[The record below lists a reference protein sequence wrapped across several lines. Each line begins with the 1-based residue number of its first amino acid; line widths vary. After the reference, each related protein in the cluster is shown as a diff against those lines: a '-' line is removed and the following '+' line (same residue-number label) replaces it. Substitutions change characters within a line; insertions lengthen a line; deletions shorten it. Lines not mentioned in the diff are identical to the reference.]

1 MIEDDYHVNDY
12 DILESGQRSRF
23 RVKTR
28 KNFVKLTNA
37 IAEMMVIS
45 RWLTRLPG
53 PEESG

>member
-1 MIEDDYHVNDY
+1 MIEDDYHGNDY

-28 KNFVKLTNA
+28 TNFVKLTNT

-45 RWLTRLPG
+45 RWLTPWA
-53 PEESG
+53 